1 MKFIRT
7 LKSRN
12 GKPVDFVA
20 IESEIE
26 NICQEFGILL
36 FYVFGSYAQ
45 SFANKLSDLDIAFLS
60 REKFD
65 LHQLLEF
72 LSKLQDI
79 FEEEAVDLIDLRE
92 SPPALTHRVLKE
104 GKCMYA
110 KSLQEKIEFEIKNES
125 LYFDM
130 QTLRNEHFI
139 SLRRRIENGTFG
151 YR

>member
-1 MKFIRT
+1 MKFIRV

-12 GKPVDFVA
+12 GKPIDFMA

-45 SFANKLSDLDIAFLS
+45 NFANKLSDLDIAFLS
-60 REKFD
+60 KEKFD

-79 FEEEAVDLIDLRE
+79 FEEEAVDLIDLRGA
-92 SPPALTHRVLKE
+92 PLALIHRVLKE
-104 GKCMYA
+104 GRCIYA
-110 KSLQEKIEFEIKNES
+110 KNLPEKVEFESRSET

-130 QTLRNEHFI
+130 QTLRNEYFI
-139 SLRRRIENGTFG
+139 SLQRRIENGTFG